1 MTLNKARPVVTLRL
15 ISKRGMPPKKRAGV
29 KRDLTGVRVRVQCS
43 DGAKYE
49 GVVTAW
55 DAAEAEW
62 KILLDDGACGVAC
75 VRALP
80 ACVRA
85 AGLAAA
91 SLPSD
96 GPCSGDELSSP
107 IDEDTWDVV
116 VISE

>member
-62 KILLDDGACGVAC
+62 KILLDDGACGVAY